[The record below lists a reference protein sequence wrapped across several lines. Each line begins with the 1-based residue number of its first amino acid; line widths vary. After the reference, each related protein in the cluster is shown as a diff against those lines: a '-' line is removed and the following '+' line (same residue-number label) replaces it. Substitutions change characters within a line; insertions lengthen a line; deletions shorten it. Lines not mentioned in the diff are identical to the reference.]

1 MRSIDRSSSRR
12 LAVALGFLI
21 AGALV
26 AAALAQTG
34 GGGAAT
40 TMTHDTSHT
49 EPLGSGVMP
58 FDVERSTHVFRR
70 LKDGGVQLVVT
81 DDPSDHAQVGLIRS
95 HLRKERRRFSR
106 GDFSDPTT
114 IHGHRMPGLAVLKR
128 RYRQITVEYRPRAN
142 GAALRYRMRSRR
154 IVSALHKWFAAQVHD
169 HAPYAELR

>member
-1 MRSIDRSSSRR
+1 MDRSSPRL
-12 LAVALGFLI
+12 LAVALAFLI

-26 AAALAQTG
+26 AVALAQTG

-49 EPLGSGVMP
+49 EPLGSDVMP
-58 FDVERSTHVFRR
+58 FDVERSTHLFSR
-70 LKDGGVQLVVT
+70 LEDGGVQLVVT
-81 DDPSDHAQVGLIRS
+81 DDPSDREQVSLIRS

-114 IHGHRMPGLAVLKR
+114 IHGHRMPGLAAIKR
-128 RYRQITVEYRPRAN
+128 RYRQITVAYRPRAN
-142 GAALRYRMRSRR
+142 GAALRYRTQRRR

-169 HAPYAELR
+169 HAPYADLR